1 MNATIMRVIQQGE
14 TYQVDSQKAEGAKL
28 SKCNIVL
35 KELGGKYE
43 NQYVAMMLGNLA
55 MCRYAAGD
63 IVAVRLRFQTR
74 EYNGQMFQDI
84 IVNDL
89 VKL

>member
-1 MNATIMRVIQQGE
+1 MRVIQQGE
-14 TYQVDSQKAEGAKL
+14 TYQVDSQKTEGAKL

>member
-14 TYQVDSQKAEGAKL
+14 TYQVDSQKTEGAKL